1 MTEERDSSR
10 EINMPEFDSVY
21 EDPVLHF
28 LDLYTFHSEF
38 TKEMAE
44 FDPDGV
50 CVVCLDVMNA
60 GGETVRKL
68 FRCSHIF
75 HERCLYDWA

>member
-38 TKEMAE
+38 TKEMA
-44 FDPDGV
+44 
-50 CVVCLDVMNA
+50 
-60 GGETVRKL
+60 
-68 FRCSHIF
+68 
-75 HERCLYDWA
+75 